1 MLLKRLRELLVDY
14 TGIVDFEITEET
26 SLKNDLCLNSFDLIQ
41 MVAVIEEEFDIE
53 IADCRIK
60 DIKTVGDVIDI
71 IERSN

>member
-53 IADCRIK
+53 IVDCRIK